1 MLTGTLMIR
10 FISFAFFPLLML
22 AESLHAETPALNRI
36 REILTSGEKQVRMVA
51 FGDSVTGLYY
61 HTGGR
66 QAYGELLV
74 EAIQQIRPES
84 DLTLINAGRSG
95 HSTANALGRIGQ
107 DVLAHKPHLVTVM
120 FGLND
125 VAKLPIEAYRKNLV
139 EIVRQCRA
147 RGAEVILCTPN
158 AVLTTPER
166 PLEKVFAYSEV
177 TRAVAREMTVPLCDT
192 YREMD
197 ALKARDPETWRL
209 SMSDEIHPN
218 FGGHRRLAESLAQT
232 ITGQKTTLEDKGPAA
247 PHLGFTMARLKA
259 GDAVKILA
267 MPPFDTFVGEAL
279 RERFPGANVGGIPWP
294 TEGLSRYLLM
304 KDAAHRVRPLTPTL
318 VFVAIP
324 RSATADGREQFIRT
338 QMWIAS
344 NSLSRGKREWDV
356 VVVHPSVFEGEPTE
370 EETDNDALIRRIV
383 VNQDLPLLDR
393 APGDPRGAEEILR
406 EWLSS
411 AAP

>member
-1 MLTGTLMIR
+1 MNRRTV
-10 FISFAFFPLLML
+10 FAFFSLLL
-22 AESLHAETPALNRI
+22 PSCLLAETPALTRI
-36 REILTSGEKQVRMVA
+36 REVLASGEKQVRVVA

-66 QAYGELLV
+66 QAYGELLG
-74 EAIQQIRPES
+74 EAIRQIHPQA
-84 DLTLINAGRSG
+84 DIAFFNAGRSG
-95 HSTANALGRIGQ
+95 HTTANALGRFGQ
-107 DVLAHKPHLVTVM
+107 DVLVHKPHLVTVM

-125 VAKLPIEAYRKNLV
+125 VAKLPIEAYHKNLV
-139 EIVRQCRA
+139 EIVRQCRKS
-147 RGAEVILCTPN
+147 GAEVILCTPN

-177 TRAVAREMTVPLCDT
+177 TRAVAREMIVPLCDA

-197 ALKARDPETWRL
+197 ALKTRDPEAWRL

-218 FGGHRRLAESLAQT
+218 FGGHRRLAETLAQT
-232 ITGQKTTLEDKGPAA
+232 ITGQKTILEDKGPAA
-247 PHLGFTMARLKA
+247 PQLGFTMARLKA
-259 GDAVKILA
+259 GESVKVLA
-267 MPPFDTFVGEAL
+267 MPPFDPLAADAL
-279 RERFPGANVGGIPWP
+279 REQFPGANVAGIPWP

-304 KDAAHRVRPLTPTL
+304 KDAAHRVRPLAPNL
-318 VFVAIP
+318 VVVAIP
-324 RSATADGREQFIRT
+324 RSAKSDDREQFIRT

-370 EETDNDALIRRIV
+370 AEKENDDLIRRIV

-393 APGDPRGAEEILR
+393 APGDARGAEEILR
-406 EWLSS
+406 EWIEKSVR
-411 AAP
+411 